1 MKRSA
6 TGARAREPSTAA
18 AATSGAA
25 SKLRSLADA
34 ALRTA
39 VPLWLL
45 LAGILAATMGSWPP
59 HIYL

>member
-1 MKRSA
+1 MKRTD

-18 AATSGAA
+18 ASSGAA
-25 SKLRSLADA
+25 AKLRWLTDA
-34 ALRTA
+34 AVRTA